1 MQGFSF
7 CSCVCVVQSESKWE
21 GAVSRLQ
28 WYRVTPASYNACNS
42 SSSNSPSEAH
52 NRIDEWRRIRRAAT
66 QSSFMFL
73 GEGLRPLVTN
83 EKRLT
88 LVLRCILLVAGTLLR
103 SPDRI
108 HRPWS
113 CSETTGRTIYNFPTP
128 SRAGI
133 DDGTHVELLRS
144 AGGGDVV
151 RGIIQLF
158 FTGIER
164 QPSGLLSLIAVPCNT
179 WFFISSIVI
188 GWGY

>member
-1 MQGFSF
+1 MGCSKLIGMDWMLRSRSVKANSIRCSTVSPMPMMPPQQRSIPTRRAACKVFSF

-88 LVLRCILLVAGTLLR
+88 PCASLYFACRRHSSALTRSYTSALVL
-103 SPDRI
+103 
-108 HRPWS
+108 
-113 CSETTGRTIYNFPTP
+113 
-128 SRAGI
+128 
-133 DDGTHVELLRS
+133 
-144 AGGGDVV
+144 
-151 RGIIQLF
+151 
-158 FTGIER
+158 
-164 QPSGLLSLIAVPCNT
+164 
-179 WFFISSIVI
+179 
-188 GWGY
+188 

>member
-1 MQGFSF
+1 MLERSAGYGLQQVDRDGLDVEIAECEGKFDPLFHSFTHADDASAAEVHPTRRAACKVFSF

-88 LVLRCILLVAGTLLR
+88 PCASLYLLVAGTLLR

-128 SRAGI
+128 S
-133 DDGTHVELLRS
+133 
-144 AGGGDVV
+144 
-151 RGIIQLF
+151 
-158 FTGIER
+158 
-164 QPSGLLSLIAVPCNT
+164 
-179 WFFISSIVI
+179 
-188 GWGY
+188 